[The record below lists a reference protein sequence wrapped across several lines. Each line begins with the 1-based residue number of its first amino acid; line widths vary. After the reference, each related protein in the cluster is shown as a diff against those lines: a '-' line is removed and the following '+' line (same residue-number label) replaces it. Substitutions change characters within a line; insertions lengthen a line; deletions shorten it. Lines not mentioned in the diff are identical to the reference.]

1 MKSHDSLIR
10 LRKFEVDERR
20 QKVADLESMIDDF
33 QRMARD
39 LDRQVE
45 VEQQRAGTSDMN
57 DCRYPLW
64 AKDAITRRE
73 RIVDSVSEL
82 EGKLDGARD
91 DLAASF
97 EELKKVEKVGE
108 RETARVLEAREAE
121 ERDELDEIASS
132 RHHRLG

>member
-91 DLAASF
+91 DLAACF

-132 RHHRLG
+132 RHHRQA

>member
-91 DLAASF
+91 DLASSF

>member
-108 RETARVLEAREAE
+108 RETARVLEARDAE

-132 RHHRLG
+132 RHHRQA